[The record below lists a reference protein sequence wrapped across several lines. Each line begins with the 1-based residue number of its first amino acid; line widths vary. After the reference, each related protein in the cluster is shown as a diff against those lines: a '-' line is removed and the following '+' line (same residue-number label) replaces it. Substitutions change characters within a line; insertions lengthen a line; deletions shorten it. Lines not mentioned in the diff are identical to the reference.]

1 MRHRKV
7 SAALA
12 IVMSV
17 WMWLPAA
24 PECGAQVFLFEWGQ
38 AGAGDGQFNEPS
50 GVAIDSAGNVYVADT
65 ANHRIQKFDDLG
77 NFLLKWGSSGSGAGQ
92 FDAPKGMAVD
102 SADNVY
108 VVDSGNHRIQKFGA
122 SGSFVTAWGSSG
134 SGSGQFN
141 QPFGVAVDSLDNVY
155 VTDTGNDRVQKF
167 DRNGVFITSWGST
180 GQGDGQFQSPRAI
193 AVLITGG
200 DLSDSVY
207 VADANSRIQMF
218 GPGGTYAVEFGGDG
232 QTDGQ
237 FNGIDGMGFWEGFLV
252 VADSGNH
259 RVQESWYDGN
269 FIVKWGIFGR
279 DEGRFNRPAGIA
291 GTDGVV
297 YVVDPGNN
305 RIQAFGSPL
314 PPLYYLDLNSLGFI
328 LSWAGIQA
336 VESGGLGCAL
346 PADTDQNVYW
356 DSTYSLTLSGRSY
369 SGYASGASLVLAT
382 TYAANGRIVSE
393 QFDLAL
399 QSSSRAVGTVAMVE
413 VDPAGNYCES
423 EGRASLVGTPPVV
436 TPGQPIT
443 PVNSGGLIGGGIG
456 GGGGCF
462 ITSLR

>member
-1 MRHRKV
+1 
-7 SAALA
+7 
-12 IVMSV
+12 
-17 WMWLPAA
+17 
-24 PECGAQVFLFEWGQ
+24 
-38 AGAGDGQFNEPS
+38 
-50 GVAIDSAGNVYVADT
+50 
-65 ANHRIQKFDDLG
+65 
-77 NFLLKWGSSGSGAGQ
+77 
-92 FDAPKGMAVD
+92 MAVD

-180 GQGDGQFQSPRAI
+180 GQGDGQFGSPRAI

-207 VADANSRIQMF
+207 VADADSRIQMF

-356 DSTYSLTLSGRSY
+356 DSTYSLTLSGRELLRLRERRVPGVGHDLRRQWADRLRTVRPCLAVELTRSRY
-369 SGYASGASLVLAT
+369 GRHGGSRPSRELLRERRPHVPGGDTARGDAGAADHAGQQRRPDRRRHRRRGRVFHHQPALSR
-382 TYAANGRIVSE
+382 AAAGRIS
-393 QFDLAL
+393 F
-399 QSSSRAVGTVAMVE
+399 
-413 VDPAGNYCES
+413 
-423 EGRASLVGTPPVV
+423 
-436 TPGQPIT
+436 
-443 PVNSGGLIGGGIG
+443 
-456 GGGGCF
+456 
-462 ITSLR
+462 

>member
-38 AGAGDGQFNEPS
+38 AGAGDGDGQFNEPS

-65 ANHRIQKFDDLG
+65 ANHRIQKFDDQG

-92 FDAPKGMAVD
+92 FDAPKGVAVD

-122 SGSFVTAWGSSG
+122 SSSFVTAWGSSG
-134 SGSGQFN
+134 SGSGQFS
-141 QPFGVAVDSLDNVY
+141 QPFGIAVDSLDNVY

-167 DRNGVFITSWGST
+167 DRNGVFMASWGT
-180 GQGDGQFQSPRAI
+180 TGDGTEQFRSPRAI

-207 VADANSRIQMF
+207 VADADSRIQMF

-291 GTDGVV
+291 GTDGIV
-297 YVVDPGNN
+297 YVVDTGNN
-305 RIQAFGSPL
+305 RIQAFGAPL
-314 PPLYYLDLNSLGFI
+314 PPIYYMDAFLSYN
-328 LSWAGIQA
+328 LSWMNNRA
-336 VESGGLGCAL
+336 VDNGGLGCVL
-346 PADTDQNVYW
+346 PADTIQNVY
-356 DSTYSLTLSGRSY
+356 LTPSGMTFLGKTY
-369 SGYASGASLVLAT
+369 SGYKSGVSFVLTT

-393 QFDLAL
+393 QFDLAIE
-399 QSSSRAVGTVAMVE
+399 SSSRAVGTVTVVE
-413 VDPAGNYCES
+413 VDPAGNYCAS
-423 EGRASLVGTPPVV
+423 EGDAVLAGWPPVV
-436 TPGQPIT
+436 TPPIT
-443 PVNSGGLIGGGIG
+443 PVDSGGLLGGNIG